1 MANEIQINLSAPGL
15 EAAIKALTDAIIS
28 AGTNGMKEVIPV
40 NTASQ
45 IAGAQPTAPQ
55 VQTNSVPAKQST
67 APAQV
72 MQTGTHVA
80 PSNAQPQAAQQ
91 QQTAQFMNNPASTPA
106 QTGVTLDAI
115 VTAGAGLVEKG
126 LMNQVIALLGK
137 YGVQAVNQIQ
147 PPQYDAF
154 AAELRTLGAQI

>member
-15 EAAIKALTDAIIS
+15 EAAIRALTDAIVS
-28 AGTNGMKEVIPV
+28 AGPNGMKVAIPASA
-40 NTASQ
+40 TSQ

-55 VQTNSVPAKQST
+55 VQTDSVPAEQSA

-72 MQTGTHVA
+72 MQTGIPVA
-80 PSNAQPQAAQQ
+80 TSNTQSQAAPQ
-91 QQTAQFMNNPASTPA
+91 QQTTQFMNTPA